1 MAKRYSPPNSPS
13 FWSSEHSATARNSL
27 SGLLPERGISG
38 RLNQYVATST
48 PSNGVRRRS
57 RVPAHQTGAATMKR
71 DDVIQLAREACDKTK
86 VDAFYNGYWT
96 ITQDELERVIHL
108 ATQKAVAEEREACA
122 LVCDER
128 ADASMNVDLQCALD
142 LAADAIRARK
152 DNT

>member
-1 MAKRYSPPNSPS
+1 M
-13 FWSSEHSATARNSL
+13 SATMTR
-27 SGLLPERGISG
+27 E
-38 RLNQYVATST
+38 
-48 PSNGVRRRS
+48 
-57 RVPAHQTGAATMKR
+57 
-71 DDVIQLAREACDKTK
+71 DVIQLAREACDKTK

-108 ATQKAVAEEREACA
+108 ATQKAVAEERDACA

-128 ADASMNVDLQCALD
+128 SDASMNVDLQCALD